1 MYLQKSTTRD
11 PTNTINSAGRNSNT
25 ETVVG
30 KIEKV
35 EILQEEEEEKQ
46 LAEYV
51 LLLQT
56 SSSSSFQ
63 EHLQNAAWGGGE
75 AVGGLRAPAP
85 GFPHFLLILLLL
97 HL

>member
-35 EILQEEEEEKQ
+35 EILQEEEEEEEKQ

-56 SSSSSFQ
+56 SSSSSF
-63 EHLQNAAWGGGE
+63 
-75 AVGGLRAPAP
+75 
-85 GFPHFLLILLLL
+85 
-97 HL
+97 